1 MAVNCEETS
10 TLRHACALLLIPVL
24 ANAGVVYDVAVRSID
39 QSNMALVSPSA
50 PMPTAAVSQYFVE
63 DGHVRVGGANA
74 KTVYVFKDRTIT
86 VIDNTSRSAHVLKHA
101 TLSLVA
107 AHYADAVKQLED
119 AAANAPPD
127 DRAEAQRK
135 AADMKLV
142 SERLRQAVPRQY
154 RVTIRFESVDGHS
167 CRIWEERENDAKRME
182 LCVAAAAALPG
193 GAEILKGLKTL
204 SQFRQGSS
212 LALGVDFGLSEWWP
226 DFASLGG
233 VPLLIRELKFDT
245 VISEV
250 TLTAIR
256 EGVPSASLLEVP
268 EGYPVQDGPEYTQ
281 WYSR

>member
-1 MAVNCEETS
+1 M
-10 TLRHACALLLIPVL
+10 RHACALLLTPVL
-24 ANAGVVYDVAVRSID
+24 ANAGVVYDVAVRSVD

-50 PMPTAAVSQYFVE
+50 PVPTPVVSQYFVE
-63 DGHVRVGGANA
+63 DGHVRVGAANA
-74 KTVYVFKDRTIT
+74 KTVYVFKDRTIA
-86 VIDNTSRSAHVLKHA
+86 VIDNTSRSVHVLRHA
-101 TLSLVA
+101 TLSQVA

-119 AAANAPPD
+119 AAANTPPG

-154 RVTIRFESVDGHS
+154 RVTIRFESVDGHA
-167 CRIWEERENDAKRME
+167 CRIWEERENDAKRLE

-204 SQFRQGSS
+204 SQFRQGSN

-226 DFASLGG
+226 DFANLGG
-233 VPLLIRELKFDT
+233 VPLLIREFKFDT

-256 EGVPSASLLEVP
+256 EGVPSASLLDMP
-268 EGYPVQDGPEYTQ
+268 EGYQVQDGPEYTQ